1 MTKKMTKLK
10 IFGIIHNSN
19 EDLYTKLRLETVN
32 YDIIFPTDY
41 IIKRM
46 IDNDVVQKL
55 NIDWLPARKNIDPF
69 FLSLAYDPNG
79 EYAIPYTWGMSG
91 IIYIKKK
98 LKLKKKI

>member
-1 MTKKMTKLK
+1 MTKLK

-55 NIDWLPARKNIDPF
+55 NIDWLPARKKYRS
-69 FLSLAYDPNG
+69 FLIIISL
-79 EYAIPYTWGMSG
+79 
-91 IIYIKKK
+91 
-98 LKLKKKI
+98 